1 VEACATVHDLDYKED
16 GMLAGS
22 SIALATQRM
31 VAPIQGMHR
40 SISERWFAAGGAPA
54 RPVRHVHHAVSNAVY
69 GSIRAGGAVAGWVLD
84 TRMPDTSPAS
94 ESLQSVV
101 NGLWGD
107 TLERHTSRLAIPM
120 SVRDR
125 TSGHVPLPTRL
136 EPAFP
141 GATGHLVVLVHGLF
155 ETERCWEGTE
165 EEPGLA
171 EALEGDPLLTP
182 VPIRYNSGLRV
193 SDNGA
198 RLASLLDEIRAAWP
212 VPVES
217 VSLVG
222 HSMGGL
228 VIRSACG
235 IAEAAD
241 QRWIHDV
248 DDVVTLGTPHR
259 GSPLE
264 KAANVAAWALAAVPD
279 TRPLAEFLNGRSVGI
294 KDLRFGAVAEDDWR
308 GTDPDLPLR
317 DTVGDHPL
325 PSGIRHHFI
334 AGVTTADPAHPV
346 GRAVGDFVVRPSSA
360 TGGRDLKPTN
370 EAVFGGV
377 RHLDL
382 PGTPAVVE
390 RVMGWLT
397 PR

>member
-1 VEACATVHDLDYKED
+1 
-16 GMLAGS
+16 MLAGN
-22 SIALATQRM
+22 SIALATHRM

-54 RPVRHVHHAVSNAVY
+54 RPVRQVHHAVSNVVY
-69 GSIRAGGAVAGWVLD
+69 GSIRVGGAVAGWALD
-84 TRMPDTSPAS
+84 TRMHDTSPAS

-107 TLERHTSRLAIPM
+107 TFERHTNRLEIPM

-125 TSGHVPLPTRL
+125 TSGHVSLPAGL
-136 EPAFP
+136 ERAFP
-141 GATGHLVVLVHGLF
+141 AATGHLVVLVHGLF

-171 EALEGDPLLTP
+171 EALEDDPMLTP
-182 VPIRYNSGLRV
+182 VAIRYNSGLRV

-198 RLASLLDEIRAAWP
+198 RLAGLLDQIHAAWP

-228 VIRSACG
+228 VIRSACDN
-235 IAEAAD
+235 AEAAD
-241 QRWIHDV
+241 QRWIDDV

-264 KAANVAAWALAAVPD
+264 KAVNVAAWALAAVPD
-279 TRPLAEFLNGRSVGI
+279 TRPLADFLNTRSVGI
-294 KDLRFGAVAEDDWR
+294 KDLRFGAVADNDLR
-308 GTDPDLPLR
+308 RTDPDLPLR
-317 DTVGDHPL
+317 DTVGDQPL

-334 AGVTTADPAHPV
+334 AGVATADPTRPL
-346 GRAVGDFVVRPSSA
+346 GRAIGDFVVRPSSA
-360 TGGRDLKPTN
+360 TGGRDLEPTS
-370 EAVFGGV
+370 EVVLGGL

-382 PGTPAVVE
+382 PHNPVVAE

-397 PR
+397 PRLLK

>member
-1 VEACATVHDLDYKED
+1 VEAGATVHDLDYEED
-16 GMLAGS
+16 GMLAGN
-22 SIALATQRM
+22 SIALVTQRM

-54 RPVRHVHHAVSNAVY
+54 RPARQVHHAVSNAVY

-84 TRMPDTSPAS
+84 TRTHDTSPAS

-107 TLERHTSRLAIPM
+107 TFERHSSRLEIPM

-125 TSGHVPLPTRL
+125 TSGHVPLPTGL

-171 EALEGDPLLTP
+171 EALEDNPLLTSVP
-182 VPIRYNSGLRV
+182 VRYNSGLRV

-198 RLASLLDEIRAAWP
+198 RLARLLDEIHAAWP

-222 HSMGGL
+222 RSMGGL
-228 VIRSACG
+228 VVRSACG

-241 QRWIHDV
+241 QRWISDV

-279 TRPLAEFLNGRSVGI
+279 TRPLADFLNGRSVGI

-382 PGTPAVVE
+382 PGNPAVVE

>member
-1 VEACATVHDLDYKED
+1 
-16 GMLAGS
+16 
-22 SIALATQRM
+22 
-31 VAPIQGMHR
+31 
-40 SISERWFAAGGAPA
+40 
-54 RPVRHVHHAVSNAVY
+54 
-69 GSIRAGGAVAGWVLD
+69 
-84 TRMPDTSPAS
+84 
-94 ESLQSVV
+94 
-101 NGLWGD
+101 
-107 TLERHTSRLAIPM
+107 M

-125 TSGHVPLPTRL
+125 TSGHVSLPAGL
-136 EPAFP
+136 ERAFP
-141 GATGHLVVLVHGLF
+141 AATGHLVVLLHGLF

-171 EALEGDPLLTP
+171 EALEDNPMLTP
-182 VPIRYNSGLRV
+182 VAIRYNSGLRV

-198 RLASLLDEIRAAWP
+198 RLAGLLDQIHAAWP

-241 QRWIHDV
+241 QRWIDDV

-279 TRPLAEFLNGRSVGI
+279 TRPLADFLNTRSAGI
-294 KDLRFGAVAEDDWR
+294 KDLRFGAVADDDWR
-308 GTDPDLPLR
+308 RTEPDLLLR

-334 AGVTTADPAHPV
+334 AGVATADPTRPL
-346 GRAVGDFVVRPSSA
+346 GRAIGDFVVRPSSA
-360 TGGRDLKPTN
+360 TGGRDLEPTSL
-370 EAVFGGV
+370 EGFATSIF
-377 RHLDL
+377 RT
-382 PGTPAVVE
+382 TPLSQNV
-390 RVMGWLT
+390 
-397 PR
+397 